1 VRFPRATHL
10 VVLCSGPT
18 EKVLRGIRIVL
29 AGLRLRLN
37 EEKTRVVDAR
47 EGSFNFLG
55 FTVQVVKNPKTG
67 KTFPLIRPSK
77 KAMAKVKGEIK
88 AWTCRRTLALSTGV
102 VIGKL
107 NEIVRGWVGYFYYGN
122 CSRDLAWIKWF
133 LEERVRIFLRQKH
146 GLKSRGYRAYPYR
159 HLYETLQLYKI
170 PTTAPWTA
178 KAAGRR

>member
-1 VRFPRATHL
+1 MGENLSKFLHGIPRIFQPPPAYFCRPAPDKISQFRTYVPL
-10 VVLCSGPT
+10 SP
-18 EKVLRGIRIVL
+18 
-29 AGLRLRLN
+29 A
-37 EEKTRVVDAR
+37 
-47 EGSFNFLG
+47 
-55 FTVQVVKNPKTG
+55 VQVVKNPKTG

-88 AWTCRRTLALSTGV
+88 AWTCRRTLALSTEV
-102 VIGKL
+102 VIEKL